1 MMKKMSLIGIGSL
14 VLVLCFS
21 NFASAVIPINGTW
34 SGSAQKVTN
43 SATLAQC
50 STVGVSVQLTQC
62 KFNNVLSR
70 LVRGTAKVGGT
81 TLKIVGRINDDKTV
95 LLEGTE
101 LNTEPSLAAKMV
113 IIHGDYVAPSGNAKA
128 KITVNQMVF
137 VGASVDIGSG
147 TLNVNSN
154 EMYDIFTI
162 IKQ

>member
-1 MMKKMSLIGIGSL
+1 MKKTAFIGIGSL
-14 VLVLCFS
+14 ILMLCSFS
-21 NFASAVIPINGTW
+21 FASAITSINGTW

-50 STVGVSVQLTQC
+50 ATVGVSVQLTQC

-81 TLKIVGRINDDKTV
+81 TLKIVGRINDDNTV

-101 LNTEPSLAAKMV
+101 INTEPSLAAKMV
-113 IIHGDYVAPSGNAKA
+113 ILHGDYVGPSGGAKA
-128 KITVNQMVF
+128 KIVVNQLVF
-137 VGASVDIGSG
+137 VGASVDIESG

-162 IKQ
+162 TKQ

>member
-1 MMKKMSLIGIGSL
+1 MKKTALIGIGSL
-14 VLVLCFS
+14 VFVLSFFS
-21 NFASAVIPINGTW
+21 IASAVPSMNGTW

-50 STVGVSVQLTQC
+50 ATVNVSVQLTQC
-62 KFNNVLSR
+62 RFNNVLSR

-81 TLKIVGRINDDKTV
+81 ILKIVGRINDDNTV

-101 LNTEPSLAAKMV
+101 INTEPSLSAKMV
-113 IIHGDYVAPSGNAKA
+113 ILHGNYVGPSGGAKA
-128 KITVNQMVF
+128 KITVEQLVF

-162 IKQ
+162 TKQ

>member
-1 MMKKMSLIGIGSL
+1 MTLIAIGSL
-14 VLVLCFS
+14 ILVLCFS
-21 NFASAVIPINGTW
+21 NFASAIISINGTW

-50 STVGVSVQLTQC
+50 STVSVTVQLIQC

-70 LVRGTAKVGGT
+70 LVRGTAKVGST

-101 LNTEPSLAAKMV
+101 INTEPSLAAKMV
-113 IIHGDYVAPSGNAKA
+113 IMHGDYVAPSNGAKA
-128 KITVNQMVF
+128 KIIVNQMAF
-137 VGASVDIGSG
+137 VGASLDIESG
-147 TLNVNSN
+147 ALNVNSN

-162 IKQ
+162 TKQ

>member
-1 MMKKMSLIGIGSL
+1 MKKMTLIAIGSL
-14 VLVLCFS
+14 ILVLCFS
-21 NFASAVIPINGTW
+21 NFASAIISINGTW

-50 STVGVSVQLTQC
+50 STVSVTVQLIQC

-70 LVRGTAKVGGT
+70 LVRGTAKVGST

-101 LNTEPSLAAKMV
+101 INTEPSLAAKMV
-113 IIHGDYVAPSGNAKA
+113 IMHGDYVAPSNGAKA
-128 KITVNQMVF
+128 KIIVNQMAF
-137 VGASVDIGSG
+137 VGASLDIESG
-147 TLNVNSN
+147 ALNVNSN

-162 IKQ
+162 TKQ

>member
-1 MMKKMSLIGIGSL
+1 MTLIAIGSL

-21 NFASAVIPINGTW
+21 NFASAIISINGTW

-50 STVGVSVQLTQC
+50 STVSVTVQLIQC

-70 LVRGTAKVGGT
+70 LVRGTAKVGST

-101 LNTEPSLAAKMV
+101 INTEPSLAAKMV
-113 IIHGDYVAPSGNAKA
+113 IMHGDYVAPSNGAKA
-128 KITVNQMVF
+128 KIIVNQMAF
-137 VGASVDIGSG
+137 VGASLDIESG
-147 TLNVNSN
+147 ALNVNSN

-162 IKQ
+162 TKQ